1 MRGDANGESGCG
13 MTAAGSENQAEAGRV
28 PPAFVINLARTPER
42 LASFLKQNAA
52 TGFAFE
58 RFAAVDGKSIGAD
71 EAVRQNVIKRGTQWR
86 TPATIGVAMSHRAI
100 WEAVVAENS
109 PRLVFEDDVYIRTDA
124 RAVLAAALPSLGA
137 WDIVLLAYN
146 TDALVEFNV
155 AGDFD
160 MSGLF
165 TVKHPTAAQLARFVG
180 SRGPASPFR
189 LRHAFG
195 ISGYAI
201 SPAGA
206 RKLLARCFPMDNR
219 MIEFRAAQNRF
230 RSFSLDCMMNEVYR
244 DIQAYAFVGPL
255 ALPLNDWEA
264 STVDVRKR

>member
-1 MRGDANGESGCG
+1 
-13 MTAAGSENQAEAGRV
+13 MTATETAERAETGGI
-28 PPAFVINLARTPER
+28 PDAFVINLARTPER
-42 LASFLKQNAA
+42 LAGFLKQNAA
-52 TGFAFE
+52 CGIAFQ
-58 RFAAVDGKSIGAD
+58 RFEAIDGKTVTED
-71 EAVRQNVIKRGTQWR
+71 DAVRSNIIKRGTQWR
-86 TPATIGVAMSHRAI
+86 TLATIGVAMSHRAL
-100 WEAVVAENS
+100 WEATIAEDR
-109 PRLVFEDDVYIRTDA
+109 PRLVFEDDVFIRTDA
-124 RAVLAAALPSLGA
+124 RKVVASGLTALGA

-165 TVKHPTAAQLARFVG
+165 TVKHPDARQLARFVS
-180 SRGPASPFR
+180 SRQPANPFR

-201 SPAGA
+201 SPQGA

-219 MIEFRAAQNRF
+219 MIEFKAAQNRF
-230 RSFSLDCMMNEVYR
+230 RSFSLDCMMNEAYR